1 MKQLARNCFWPTG
14 CADAVRC
21 NVWGFC
27 IARWQAEH
35 KHEIWPT
42 KHGGA
47 APIKRD
53 GFKEHVEYVV
63 HKLRQRAADYYK
75 KTHREYHYSNG
86 DAAMDDDAA
95 DLLEAAINSRSASS
109 ANPSA
114 TKGTGVTPAPDN
126 AKPPAV
132 PAAWIEHHKGG
143 DNLCWDYPGGKAT
156 PLYAP
161 PKHNPSCR
169 LVYNKITKT
178 IDKVRDGLVL
188 ESFDPPVEESWWHDF
203 AQVRNQGSG
212 Y

>member
-95 DLLEAAINSRSASS
+95 DLLEAAINSRSAPS
-109 ANPSA
+109 ANPPTLLRAESSVLGMLFPPPHGRPARRPVTFLA
-114 TKGTGVTPAPDN
+114 TQ
-126 AKPPAV
+126 
-132 PAAWIEHHKGG
+132 I
-143 DNLCWDYPGGKAT
+143 
-156 PLYAP
+156 
-161 PKHNPSCR
+161 
-169 LVYNKITKT
+169 LV
-178 IDKVRDGLVL
+178 
-188 ESFDPPVEESWWHDF
+188 
-203 AQVRNQGSG
+203 
-212 Y
+212 